1 MAVTVRKITL
11 WRKEV
16 ENRPGVLAGAL
27 GPLADAGTSLQVVMA
42 YRYPGNETRAAIELY
57 PVATKKVVV
66 AAQAAGMSASTIPTL
81 LVQGD
86 DRPGLGH
93 TIGQAIADAGIN
105 VGFLVTQVIGRK
117 YSAVIGFDSEEDA
130 RNAAALIRKASAR
143 KKK

>member
-57 PVATKKVVV
+57 PVATKKTMV
-66 AAQAAGMSASTIPTL
+66 AARAAGMSASTIPTL

-86 DRPGLGH
+86 DRPGLGYA
-93 TIGQAIADAGIN
+93 IAQAIADAGIN

-143 KKK
+143 RKK

>member
-1 MAVTVRKITL
+1 MAVTVRKIAL
-11 WRKEV
+11 WRMEV
-16 ENRPGVLAGAL
+16 ENRPGVLAGVL
-27 GPLADAGTSLQVVMA
+27 KPLAEAGANLQVAMA

-57 PVATKKVVV
+57 PVATKKVVF

-86 DRPGLGH
+86 DRPGIGH
-93 TIGQAIADAGIN
+93 AVGQAIADAGIN

-117 YSAVIGFDSEEDA
+117 SSVVIGFDSEEDA
-130 RNAAALIRKASAR
+130 RKAAALIRKASAR

>member
-27 GPLADAGTSLQVVMA
+27 GALADAGTSLQVVMA
-42 YRYPGNETRAAIELY
+42 YRYPGNETRGAIELY
-57 PVATKKVVV
+57 PVATKKVAV

-93 TIGQAIADAGIN
+93 AIGQAIADAGIN

-117 YSAVIGFDSEEDA
+117 YSAVIGFDSEQDA
-130 RNAAALIRKASAR
+130 RNAAAPIRKASAR

>member
-11 WRKEV
+11 WRMEV
-16 ENRPGVLAGAL
+16 ENRPGVLAGVL
-27 GPLADAGTSLQVVMA
+27 KPLAEAGANLQVVMA

-93 TIGQAIADAGIN
+93 AVGQAIADAGIN
-105 VGFLVTQVIGRK
+105 VGFLVTQVVGRK